1 MMLKLELVKKYKS
14 LGSTWFISQVG
25 LELNIKFDSEI
36 QNKYIIKSILS
47 LLLSLFGL
55 DEYSQRPVT

>member
-1 MMLKLELVKKYKS
+1 MMLKLKLVKKYKR

-47 LLLSLFGL
+47 LLSSLFGL
-55 DEYSQRPVT
+55 DEYSQCPVT